1 MTSWT
6 PTIDRARP
14 RYVAIADAIAADL
27 AAGRLKSGDR
37 LPPHREL
44 AWKLGVTVGT
54 VTRAYQEAEKRGL
67 LTGEVGRGSFVRDPA
82 PAAAA
87 LKALIAGP
95 ELGMLDMQTASP
107 PRVHLQSEFADALAE
122 IGRDP
127 DFEDLLDYGPPGGH
141 RRHRQTGARWLA
153 RAGIDVPP
161 ERVLIS
167 AGAQASLI
175 ACLASIGASGERVLI
190 EPLSYPTMRPIT
202 RQLGLVLKPLQA
214 DENGIVPESLDEMA
228 RRGEG
233 RIVYLVPTLHN
244 PTTITMPKDRREEIA
259 EVAKR
264 HDLLI
269 VEDDVFRYLADDP
282 PPTLYSLAPER
293 TYHIQS
299 LSKTMAPG
307 LRVGFM
313 ALPSG
318 SVADVV
324 RQQLILGGRPV
335 SLAVELAR
343 RWIESGAAERIL
355 RAIRAETKARRDIA
369 LDVLAR
375 HELSCGAGALYLWL
389 ALPGRWRPAE
399 FANAAQAIGIK
410 MTPGTAFAMDH
421 AAPNRVRLCF
431 GPAASREALRD
442 GLQRLRG
449 LLDRGP
455 VEEFQTMA

>member
-1 MTSWT
+1 MTSWV
-6 PTIDRARP
+6 PNLDRDRP
-14 RYVAIADAIAADL
+14 RYVAIADAIASDL

-87 LKALIAGP
+87 LKSLIAGP
-95 ELGMLDMQTASP
+95 QSGILDMQTASP
-107 PRVHLQSEFADALAE
+107 PRVRLQSEFADALAE

-141 RRHRQTGARWLA
+141 YRHRQTGARWLA
-153 RAGIDVPP
+153 RAGIEVPP
-161 ERVLIS
+161 ERVFIS
-167 AGAQASLI
+167 AGAQAGLI
-175 ACLASIGASGERVLI
+175 ACLASIAASSERMLI
-190 EPLSYPTMRPIT
+190 EPLSYPTMRPIC
-202 RQLGLVLKPLQA
+202 RQLGLALKPLEA
-214 DENGIVPESLDEMA
+214 DENGIVPEVLDEMA

-233 RIVYLVPTLHN
+233 RFVYLVPTLHN
-244 PTTITMPKDRREEIA
+244 PTTITTPKDRREEIA
-259 EVAKR
+259 AVAKR
-264 HDLLI
+264 HDLII

-318 SVADVV
+318 SVSDVV

-335 SLAVELAR
+335 SLSVELAR
-343 RWIESGAAERIL
+343 QWVESGAAERIL
-355 RAIRAETKARRDIA
+355 RAIWTESKARREIA
-369 LDVLAR
+369 LDVLGR
-375 HELSCGAGALYLWL
+375 HELSCEPGALYLWL

-399 FANAAQAIGIK
+399 FANAAQALGIK

-421 AAPNRVRLCF
+421 AAPNRARLCL
-431 GPAASREALRD
+431 GPASSREALRE
-442 GLQRLRG
+442 GLQRLRA
-449 LLDRGP
+449 LMERGP